1 MPKKEIKHLGLRI
14 APELHQKLAY
24 ISNYEGR
31 SLNGQVYYLIQ
42 RCIREFEQEHGP
54 ITPVDLNNA
63 ES

>member
-1 MPKKEIKHLGLRI
+1 MLKKEVKHLGLRI

-42 RCIREFEQEHGP
+42 QCIRAFEREHGP
-54 ITPVDLNNA
+54 ITPADLRDA
-63 ES
+63 QP